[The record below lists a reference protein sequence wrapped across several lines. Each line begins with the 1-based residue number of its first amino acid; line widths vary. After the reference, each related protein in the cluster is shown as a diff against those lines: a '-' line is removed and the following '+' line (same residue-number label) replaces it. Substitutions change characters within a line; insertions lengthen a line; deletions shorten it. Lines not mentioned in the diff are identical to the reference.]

1 VAKITAFDAA
11 AGPHGIVRSV
21 DHGATLNYGLP
32 MMRCERRYRETSS
45 TALASGPSAI
55 PHQSRRPS
63 LGAPRAWDDCLSVA
77 VKRTEMSVKRV
88 PGIVL
93 IASAVAFLAL
103 VFGLLVGA
111 VIVPWIA
118 SWLG

>member
-1 VAKITAFDAA
+1 
-11 AGPHGIVRSV
+11 
-21 DHGATLNYGLP
+21 
-32 MMRCERRYRETSS
+32 
-45 TALASGPSAI
+45 
-55 PHQSRRPS
+55 
-63 LGAPRAWDDCLSVA
+63 
-77 VKRTEMSVKRV
+77 MSVKRV

-111 VIVPWIA
+111 VIVLWIA